1 MAITGLYGPA
11 IFVVL
16 LDGEREIAKRIAG
29 ANQEPGTKGKN
40 KTGEEKERGKE
51 KREYG

>member
-16 LDGEREIAKRIAG
+16 LDGEKEIAKRIAG
-29 ANQEPGTKGKN
+29 ANQEPGTKGK
-40 KTGEEKERGKE
+40 KKLERKKERGKE